1 MPGANMPD
9 DEVSNGDEEPLR
21 VLVVE
26 DDEDAGESMRR
37 LLIRFGALVEVS
49 NTAADALARV
59 DRLRPELALVDLRL
73 PDLHGFELVERLRVQ
88 LSGPTPLFVALSG
101 LSNPIHDAPGRPP
114 RFDRYLQKPIEA
126 TLLRELVDSTRRMRT
141 RAARA

>member
-1 MPGANMPD
+1 MAGVNMPD

-37 LLIRFGALVEVS
+37 LLIRFGAHVEVS

-88 LSGPTPLFVALSG
+88 LSDPVPRFVALSG
-101 LSNPIHDAPGRPP
+101 LSNPVHDAPGRPP

-126 TLLRELVDSTRRMRT
+126 ALLRELVDSTRKMRT

>member
-1 MPGANMPD
+1 MPGVNMPG
-9 DEVSNGDEEPLR
+9 EEAANGDVDPVR

-37 LLIRFGALVEVS
+37 LLMRFGAHVEVS

-73 PDLHGFELVERLRVQ
+73 PDLHGFELVEQLRVQ
-88 LSGPTPLFVALSG
+88 LHDPVPRFVALSG
-101 LSNPIHDAPGRPP
+101 LTNPVHDAPGRPP
-114 RFDRYLQKPIEA
+114 RFERYLQKPVEA
-126 TLLRELVDSTRRMRT
+126 ALLQELVDSTRMLRM